1 MLKVFSPATS
11 GNLGAGFD
19 ALSLTLDLCNEFSV
33 EPAER
38 TEVDNLGE
46 GAVGLPNGPDH
57 LVYRAIRRAFAA
69 RSAVPPPLRLRCVN
83 RIPLSRGMGSSSS
96 AISAGLLLGNRLQD
110 DPLSMDELLLLA
122 TELEG
127 HPDNV
132 VACLL
137 GGIQVSVLDDGRVLH
152 SRVPLA
158 LPLRAVLFVPDF
170 PMDTKQARSLLPGQV
185 SLSDAVFNLSRAA
198 LLVAACAN
206 GEADLLRA
214 ATADRLHQP
223 PRSALFPAMPH
234 LFEAALEAGALAACL
249 SGAGS
254 TILALA
260 LDGTER
266 IGAAMKAAASA
277 KGISGTIRCVP
288 IRQRGAELVVP

>member
-1 MLKVFSPATS
+1 MLKVLSPATS

-33 EPAER
+33 EPGEQ
-38 TEVDNLGE
+38 TSVENLGE
-46 GAVGLPNGPDH
+46 GAAGLPAGPDH
-57 LVYRAIRRAFAA
+57 LVYQAITRAFAA
-69 RSAVPPPLRLRCVN
+69 RGAEPPPLRLRCVN

-96 AISAGLLLGNRLQD
+96 AISAGLLLGNRLQG

-170 PMDTKQARSLLPGQV
+170 PMDTKEARGLLPVKVPLG
-185 SLSDAVFNLSRAA
+185 DAIFNLSRAA

-206 GEADLLRA
+206 AEPDLLRA

-223 PRSALFPAMPH
+223 PRSTLFPAMPR
-234 LFEAALEAGALAACL
+234 LFDAALAAGAVAACL

-260 LDGTER
+260 LDGVEQ
-266 IGAAMKAAASA
+266 IGAAMEATAREH
-277 KGISGTIRCVP
+277 GIAGAVRCVP
-288 IRQRGAELVVP
+288 IRDHGAEVVEP